1 MSYIE
6 NEDKIIIIQ
15 KYVRR
20 FLIKKNILL
29 PSSYYQTKN
38 WRKQREWYMNGKANE
53 CEKYQIYYIQKIIM
67 ESITKTNDRI
77 NMETIEIINKRMPNV
92 YNDGFE
98 WSENFDGKI
107 IKNNNTYYFNL
118 KFVCDSGGGQTRT
131 LREVYH
137 FIKYQMK
144 YLLKYKSKNIYFINI
159 LDGNTSH
166 NNMDKY
172 KYLYDKPKYKN
183 IIKYMFIG
191 DLYSFQ
197 KYINAFKNR

>member
-1 MSYIE
+1 
-6 NEDKIIIIQ
+6 
-15 KYVRR
+15 
-20 FLIKKNILL
+20 
-29 PSSYYQTKN
+29 
-38 WRKQREWYMNGKANE
+38 
-53 CEKYQIYYIQKIIM
+53 M

-77 NMETIEIINKRMPNV
+77 NKRTPYV

-118 KFVCDSGGGQTRT
+118 KFVCDSGGAQTRI

-144 YLLKYKSKNIYFINI
+144 YLLKYKSANIYFINI
-159 LDGNTSH
+159 LDGNTSY
-166 NNMDKY
+166 NNIDKY

-183 IIKYMFIG
+183 IIKYIFIG
-191 DLYSFQ
+191 DLYSFRT
-197 KYINAFKNR
+197 YINAFKNR